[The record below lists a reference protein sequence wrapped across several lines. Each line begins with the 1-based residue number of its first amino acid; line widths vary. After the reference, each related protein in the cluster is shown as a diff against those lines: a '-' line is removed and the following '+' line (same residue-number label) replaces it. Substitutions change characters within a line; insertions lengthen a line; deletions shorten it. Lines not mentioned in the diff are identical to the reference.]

1 MPLWAK
7 EDLMDKKLQKA
18 FNDQIKHE
26 LSSAH
31 IYLAM
36 AAYFETKNLPGF
48 AHWMKVQYK
57 EEVSHG
63 MKIFEFLNDRGVRV
77 LLQAIPQPTLEFSAS
92 LEVFEET
99 LKHEQKVTGLINI
112 LYELAKEVND
122 HAAAVFLQWFIT
134 EQVEEEKN
142 ATQIIQSLKMVK
154 SEGAPLIMLDRELA
168 RRE

>member
-1 MPLWAK
+1 
-7 EDLMDKKLQKA
+7 MDKKLQKA

-26 LSSAH
+26 LYSAY

-48 AHWMKVQYK
+48 AHWMKIQYK
-57 EEVSHG
+57 EEVTHAL
-63 MKIFEFLNDRGVRV
+63 KIFEFLNDRQERV
-77 LLQAIPQPTLEFSAS
+77 LLQAIPQPTLEFSSS

-99 LKHEQKVTGLINI
+99 LKHEQEVTSLINA
-112 LYELAKEVND
+112 LYELAKEAND
-122 HAAAVFLQWFIT
+122 HASAVFLQWFVS

-142 ATQIIQSLKMVK
+142 ATAIIQTLKMIK

-168 RRE
+168 KRE

>member
-1 MPLWAK
+1 
-7 EDLMDKKLQKA
+7 MDKKLQKA

-26 LSSAH
+26 LHSAY

-36 AAYFETKNLPGF
+36 AAYFETKNLSGF
-48 AHWMKVQYK
+48 AHWMKIQYK
-57 EEVSHG
+57 EEVAHA
-63 MKIFEFLNDRGVRV
+63 MKMFEFLNDRGQRV
-77 LLQAIPQPTLEFSAS
+77 ILQAIPQPILEFNSS

-99 LKHEQKVTGLINI
+99 LKHEQKVTSLINT

-122 HAAAVFLQWFIT
+122 HASVVFLQWFVS

-142 ATQIIQSLKMVK
+142 ATEIVQTLKIIK

>member
-1 MPLWAK
+1 
-7 EDLMDKKLQKA
+7 MDKKLQKA

-26 LSSAH
+26 LYSAH

-36 AAYFETKNLPGF
+36 AACFTAKNLPGF

-57 EEVSHG
+57 EEVAHA
-63 MKIFEFLNDRGVRV
+63 MKMLEFLNDRGVRV
-77 LLQAIPQPTLEFSAS
+77 FLQAIPQPASEFNSS
-92 LEVFEET
+92 LEIFEET
-99 LKHEQKVTGLINI
+99 LKHEQKVTSLINA

-122 HAAAVFLQWFIT
+122 HAAVVFLQWFVS

-142 ATQIIQSLKMVK
+142 ATEIIQTLKMIK

-168 RRE
+168 KRE

>member
-1 MPLWAK
+1 
-7 EDLMDKKLQKA
+7 MDKKLQQA

-26 LSSAH
+26 LYSAY

-48 AHWMKVQYK
+48 AHWMKIQYK
-57 EEVSHG
+57 EEVSHA
-63 MKIFEFLNDRGVRV
+63 MKMFEFLNDRGEKV
-77 LLQAIPQPTLEFSAS
+77 LLQAIPQPAGEFSSS

-99 LKHEQKVTGLINI
+99 LKHEQKVTGLINA

-122 HAAAVFLQWFIT
+122 HASVVFLQWFVA

-142 ATQIIQSLKMVK
+142 AAVIIQTLKMIK

>member
-1 MPLWAK
+1 
-7 EDLMDKKLQKA
+7 MDKKLEKA

-26 LSSAH
+26 LYSAY

-36 AAYFETKNLPGF
+36 AAYFETKNLRGF

-57 EEVSHG
+57 EEVAHA
-63 MKIFEFLNDRGVRV
+63 MKMFEFLNDRGAQV
-77 LLQAIPQPTLEFSAS
+77 LLQAIPQPTLEFNST

-99 LKHEQKVTGLINI
+99 LKHEQKVTGLINA
-112 LYELAKEVND
+112 LYELAQKAND
-122 HAAAVFLQWFIT
+122 HASGVFLQWFIS
-134 EQVEEEKN
+134 EQVEEEKS
-142 ATQIIQSLKMVK
+142 ATEIIQTLKMIK

>member
-1 MPLWAK
+1 
-7 EDLMDKKLQKA
+7 MDKKLQKT

-26 LSSAH
+26 LSSAY

-36 AAYFETKNLPGF
+36 AAYFATKNLPGF

-57 EEVSHG
+57 EEVSHA
-63 MKIFEFLNDRGVRV
+63 MKMFEFLNDRGVRI
-77 LLQAIPQPTLEFSAS
+77 LLQAIPQPTLEFSSS

-99 LKHEQKVTGLINI
+99 LKHEQKVTSLIHA

-122 HAAAVFLQWFIT
+122 HASVVFLQWFVS

-142 ATQIIQSLKMVK
+142 AMEIIQNLKMIK
-154 SEGAPLIMLDRELA
+154 SEGAPQIMLDRELA

>member
-1 MPLWAK
+1 
-7 EDLMDKKLQKA
+7 MDKKLQNA

-26 LSSAH
+26 LYSAY

-57 EEVSHG
+57 EEVSHA
-63 MKIFEFLNDRGVRV
+63 MKIFEFLNDRGEKV
-77 LLQAIPQPTLEFSAS
+77 LLQAIPQPPLEFESS
-92 LEVFEET
+92 LKVFEET
-99 LKHEQKVTGLINI
+99 LKHERKVTSLINA
-112 LYELAKEVND
+112 LYELAKKAND
-122 HAAAVFLQWFIT
+122 HAAVVFLQWFVT

-142 ATQIIQSLKMVK
+142 AQVIIQTLQLIK

>member
-1 MPLWAK
+1 
-7 EDLMDKKLQKA
+7 MDKKLQKA

-26 LSSAH
+26 LYSAY

-57 EEVSHG
+57 EEVAHA
-63 MKIFEFLNDRGVRV
+63 MKMFEFLNDRGIRV
-77 LLQAIPQPTLEFSAS
+77 LLQAIPQPTLEFNSS

-99 LKHEQKVTGLINI
+99 LKHEKVVTALIDGL
-112 LYELAKEVND
+112 YKLAVEAKDN
-122 HAAAVFLQWFIT
+122 ASAVFLQWFIT

-142 ATQIIQSLKMVK
+142 ANYIIDTLKMLK
-154 SEGAPLIMLDRELA
+154 PDSAAMIMLDRELA
-168 RRE
+168 KRQG

>member
-1 MPLWAK
+1 
-7 EDLMDKKLQKA
+7 MDKKLQKA

-26 LSSAH
+26 LYSAY

-77 LLQAIPQPTLEFSAS
+77 LLQAIPQPTLEFSSS

-99 LKHEQKVTGLINI
+99 LKHEQKVTSLINA
-112 LYELAKEVND
+112 LYESANEIND

-142 ATQIIQSLKMVK
+142 ATQIIQSLKMIK

>member
-1 MPLWAK
+1 
-7 EDLMDKKLQKA
+7 MDKKLQQA

-26 LSSAH
+26 LYSAY

-48 AHWMKVQYK
+48 AHWMKIQYK
-57 EEVSHG
+57 EETSHAL
-63 MKIFEFLNDRGVRV
+63 KIFEFLNDRGQRV
-77 LLQAIPQPTLEFSAS
+77 LLQAIPQPAGEFSS
-92 LEVFEET
+92 TLEVFEET
-99 LKHEQKVTGLINI
+99 LRHEQKVTGLINA

-122 HAAAVFLQWFIT
+122 HASVVFLQWFVS

-142 ATQIIQSLKMVK
+142 ATVIIQTLKMIK